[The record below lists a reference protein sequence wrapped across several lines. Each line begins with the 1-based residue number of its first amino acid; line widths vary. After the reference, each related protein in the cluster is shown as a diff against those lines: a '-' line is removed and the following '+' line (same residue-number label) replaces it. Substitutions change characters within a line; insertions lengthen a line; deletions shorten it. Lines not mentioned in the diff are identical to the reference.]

1 MILETDRLL
10 LRQLEETDF
19 NAWAAVLGDPEV
31 MYAYEHG
38 FSGDEVRL
46 WLDRQQERYEKYGFG
61 LWAAVERASGEL
73 IGDCGITMQDWNGR
87 EVPEIGYHLRRDRW
101 HQGFAAEAAI
111 ACREYAFRSLGM
123 AEVFSIIR
131 DSNLPSQRV
140 ALRCGMSLR
149 GSFVKHYYGMDM
161 LHYVFSVRR
170 GTVR

>member
-19 NAWAAVLGDPEV
+19 DAWAAVLGDPEV

-46 WLDRQQERYEKYGFG
+46 WLNRQQERYEKYGFG

-87 EVPEIGYHLRRDRW
+87 EVPEIGYHLRRDKW
-101 HQGFAAEAAI
+101 HHGFASEAAK
-111 ACREYAFRSLGM
+111 ACKEYAFTTLVSKRYTPLSGRTT
-123 AEVFSIIR
+123 FP
-131 DSNLPSQRV
+131 PS
-140 ALRCGMSLR
+140 G
-149 GSFVKHYYGMDM
+149 
-161 LHYVFSVRR
+161 
-170 GTVR
+170 